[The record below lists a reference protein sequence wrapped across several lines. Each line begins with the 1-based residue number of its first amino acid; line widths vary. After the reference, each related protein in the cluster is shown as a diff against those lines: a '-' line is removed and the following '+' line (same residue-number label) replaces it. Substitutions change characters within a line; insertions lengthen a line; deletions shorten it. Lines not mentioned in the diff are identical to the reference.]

1 MQALP
6 DELRFYCVRDMLG
19 LKLSDVVSG
28 RMRWVFISNYMVDL
42 QWLLS
47 AAPDLAD
54 ADRLMIAH
62 GWRRPVRSTSDH
74 LFVWT

>member
-1 MQALP
+1 
-6 DELRFYCVRDMLG
+6 MLG
-19 LKLSDVVSG
+19 LKLSDVVCG

-47 AAPDLAD
+47 EAPDLAD

-62 GWRRPVRSTSDH
+62 GWRRPVRYAGRRVKGNVVHDCTILH
-74 LFVWT
+74 GYTQ